1 MRQKLTACAV
11 LCLLEC
17 ILQASVKDRLDFSG
31 SCHFLCTL
39 FSLTFSLWP
48 PCYTT
53 CGVRESPP
61 SQTLLCNPP
70 QPSYLFFILPLV
82 PPPFALTS
90 EIAISEAVLST
101 FSHPLFFSP
110 PFHPRL
116 FTPSGFSH
124 EACKNTCT
132 LQPFVGEHKCTNAGM
147 SVGPQSDGVNKN
159 VTLKQTNQQ
168 QILRYT
174 AEFYNIIPSC
184 LWILVT

>member
-11 LCLLEC
+11 LCLLGC
-17 ILQASVKDRLDFSG
+17 ILQAPVKDRLDFSG

-48 PCYTT
+48 PCFTT

-61 SQTLLCNPP
+61 SNTLLCNPP
-70 QPSYLFFILPLV
+70 QSSYLFFILPLV

-110 PFHPRL
+110 PFHLVSSLHQVSPMKHAK
-116 FTPSGFSH
+116 TPAPYSLLRVSISALMQG
-124 EACKNTCT
+124 C
-132 LQPFVGEHKCTNAGM
+132 LQALSQMKSMNMWRWSEPIK
-147 SVGPQSDGVNKN
+147 SQP
-159 VTLKQTNQQ
+159 
-168 QILRYT
+168 
-174 AEFYNIIPSC
+174 
-184 LWILVT
+184 